1 MRPLPIT
8 YEETEHLYQK
18 ATGDGLRSILFVSA
32 ENDTGTSTVAYGVA
46 QRIAAAGKKV
56 LYVDFDANSSFPVLS
71 LAIEPTPWTVE
82 SVHRS
87 FAPFDV
93 PGSGLSISAAPPG
106 GFVAV
111 EQRDSSLIKE
121 AMVTWLEKYDYVV
134 GDAPCLCQP
143 SRNGLPTNLL
153 ASAFNAVVL
162 VLLSGGTSANS
173 AQSAVR
179 RLQES
184 RAQILGVVMNDRD
197 MPPLKDELTRQAKK
211 LRRVTPQFSEALRGL
226 VQRMPILEVS
236 F

>member
-8 YEETEHLYQK
+8 YEETEQLYK
-18 ATGDGLRSILFVSA
+18 KVTSGEIRSILMVSA
-32 ENDTGTSTVAYGVA
+32 DTDAGTSTVAYSLA
-46 QRIAAAGKKV
+46 QRMAAAGKKV
-56 LYVDFDANSSFPVLS
+56 LYIDFDATASFPVLS
-71 LAIEPTPWTVE
+71 LAIEPVPWTVE
-82 SVHRS
+82 SVHQS
-87 FAPFDV
+87 FVPFDV

-111 EQRDSSLIKE
+111 EQRDSSLIEE
-121 AMVTWLEKYDYVV
+121 ALVTWLVKYDYVV
-134 GDAPCLCQP
+134 GDAPCLCRP

-162 VLLSGGTSANS
+162 VLLSGATSANS

-179 RLQES
+179 RLQDS

-211 LRRVTPQFSEALRGL
+211 LPQFSRALRRL
-226 VQRMPILEVS
+226 IQRLPILEVS